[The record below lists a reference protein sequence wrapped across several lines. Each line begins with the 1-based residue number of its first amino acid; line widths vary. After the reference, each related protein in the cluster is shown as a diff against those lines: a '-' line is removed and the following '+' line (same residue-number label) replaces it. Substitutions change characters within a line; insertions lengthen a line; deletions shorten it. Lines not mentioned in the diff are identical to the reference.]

1 VKVLLIHQPDD
12 AGAMTVLPL
21 GAACIAA
28 ALEQAGHEVRQ
39 LSLAGDPAEDLVACL
54 TGFAA
59 EVIGVS
65 VRNIDDQ
72 TRAKPV
78 FFLDSLREAIAC
90 CRRLSTAPI
99 VLGGAGFSIF
109 PQSVLAYL
117 EADFG
122 LRGEGEGAFLR
133 LLDCLE
139 QGKAPDGVPSLFR
152 PDMPP
157 LPPGDCLRL
166 GDWPL
171 PRPGRHLALPGLPD
185 QELWVPV
192 QSRRGCPMG
201 CSYCSTPAIEGERR
215 RCRPVGQVVDH
226 LAEFSA
232 AGCDHFF
239 LVDNT
244 FNLPRDYAEALCDRI
259 IEAGLNITWRA
270 ILYPWQVSGRLIAKM
285 AKAGCVEV
293 SLGSESGSET
303 MLGNYRKR
311 FPPEEVRRIS
321 LLLREHGIRQLG
333 FWLVGGPGEDRCT
346 VQESLEFFDSLPLD
360 ALKVTV
366 GLRIYPET
374 PLALQALA
382 EGVVASGDDL
392 LRPRFY
398 LADGLAGWLPDALRA
413 WAAER
418 PHWLLPPME
427 GDAPP
432 GAAAS

>member
-28 ALEQAGHEVRQ
+28 ALERDGHEVRQ
-39 LSLAGDPAEDLVACL
+39 LALTGDPAEKLEACL
-54 TGFAA
+54 ADFAA
-59 EVIGVS
+59 GVIGVS

-78 FFLDSLREAIAC
+78 FFLDGLREAVAC
-90 CRRLSTAPI
+90 CRRLSSAPI

-109 PQSVLAYL
+109 PQSVLSYL
-117 EADFG
+117 KADFG
-122 LRGEGEGAFLR
+122 LRGEGERAFAL

-139 QGKAPDGVPSLFR
+139 QGKSLDGVPGLFR
-152 PDMPP
+152 PDMPAS
-157 LPPGDCLRL
+157 PPGDCLRL

-171 PRPGRHLALPGLPD
+171 PRPGRHLALPELPD
-185 QELWVPV
+185 REFWVPV

-201 CSYCSTPAIEGERR
+201 CSYCSTPAIEGERL

-226 LAEFSA
+226 LAEFAA
-232 AGCDHFF
+232 AGCNHFYM
-239 LVDNT
+239 VDNT

-259 IEAGLNITWRA
+259 IEAGLNINWRA

-285 AKAGCVEV
+285 ARAGCVEV
-293 SLGSESGSET
+293 SFGSESGSET

-311 FPPEEVRRIS
+311 FAPEEARKIS
-321 LLLREHGIRQLG
+321 LLLKENGIRQLG
-333 FWLVGGPGEDRCT
+333 FWLLGGPGEDRCT

-360 ALKVTV
+360 ALKVTA
-366 GLRIYPET
+366 GLRIYPQT
-374 PLALQALA
+374 PLAHQALA
-382 EGVVASGDDL
+382 EGVVAPDDDL
-392 LRPRFY
+392 LLPRFY
-398 LADGLAGWLPDALRA
+398 LADGLAGWLPDALRV

-418 PHWLLPPME
+418 PHWLLPPL
-427 GDAPP
+427 AVC
-432 GAAAS
+432 